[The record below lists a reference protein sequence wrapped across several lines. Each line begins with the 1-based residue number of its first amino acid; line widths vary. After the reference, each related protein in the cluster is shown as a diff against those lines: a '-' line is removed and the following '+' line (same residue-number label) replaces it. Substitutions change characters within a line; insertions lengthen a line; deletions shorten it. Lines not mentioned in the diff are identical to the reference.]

1 MPPAIRVAWRRGID
15 LNPIDVND
23 VAAMRW
29 IRALI
34 FPEHIERHHTL
45 EAAARVARA
54 HPVPVLKGD
63 ALERLPAL
71 LEEVPSASQLC
82 VYATMVL
89 NQFSADGRQALL
101 DLLSACSQ
109 ARPVALLTME
119 GVREG
124 WGRLYLTDFVDGRI
138 SRRHLADC
146 HAHGRWLEWQASAEG

>member
-1 MPPAIRVAWRRGID
+1 M
-15 LNPIDVND
+15 
-23 VAAMRW
+23 
-29 IRALI
+29 
-34 FPEHIERHHTL
+34 
-45 EAAARVARA
+45 ARA

-71 LEEVPSASQLC
+71 LKEVPLAGQLC

-89 NQFSADGRQALL
+89 NQFSADGRQALQ

-124 WGRLYLTDFVDGRI
+124 WGASVSDG
-138 SRRHLADC
+138 LC
-146 HAHGRWLEWQASAEG
+146 GRPDQPTALG